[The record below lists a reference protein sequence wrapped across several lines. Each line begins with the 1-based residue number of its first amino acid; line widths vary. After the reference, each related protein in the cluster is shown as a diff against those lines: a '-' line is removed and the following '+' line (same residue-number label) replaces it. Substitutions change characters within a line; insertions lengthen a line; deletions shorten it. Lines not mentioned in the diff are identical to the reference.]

1 MLIIAPGNPTEPPA
15 SDLLDASQALMRRLF
30 NPEENHFLSH
40 AALAQPDVRFF
51 VARDGAETLGTA
63 ALKIC
68 DGYGEVKSFFVTE
81 AARGRGVGA
90 ALLRQIEDQARAEGL
105 SELKLETADKLDAAC
120 RLYER
125 HGFTRRGPFGAY
137 EANGTSVF
145 MEKTLAAE
153 DSSPAA

>member
-1 MLIIAPGNPTEPPA
+1 MITVEPGNPLIPPA

-40 AALAQPDVRFF
+40 AALAKPDVRFF
-51 VARDGAETLGTA
+51 TARDGTETLGTA
-63 ALKIC
+63 ALKLC

-90 ALLRQIEDQARAEGL
+90 ALLRQIEDTARAEGL
-105 SELKLETADKLDAAC
+105 TLLRLETADKLDAAC

-125 HGFTRRGPFGAY
+125 HGFTRRGPFGDY
-137 EANGTSVF
+137 EDNNTSVF
-145 MEKTLAAE
+145 MEKSLPT
-153 DSSPAA
+153 PA